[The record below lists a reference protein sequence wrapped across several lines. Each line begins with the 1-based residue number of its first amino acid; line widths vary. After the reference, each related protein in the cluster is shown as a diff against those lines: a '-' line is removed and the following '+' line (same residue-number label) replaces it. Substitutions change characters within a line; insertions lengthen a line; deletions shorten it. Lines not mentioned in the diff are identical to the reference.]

1 MTSWE
6 HKKKTDMTQQVI
18 LVTHEQVSDDAKKIM
33 SDAGAK
39 VVYLSPP
46 ITEDMLIET
55 ITRESVG
62 GVLMR
67 LSPPFTRRVLES
79 TPTLKI
85 IAKHGAGID
94 SVDLEAATER
104 RIAVVNTGGAN
115 ADPVAEYAIGVMLNL
130 ARELPRLERELR
142 AGKWEKGTYM
152 GREFRGRRL
161 GIVGFGQ
168 IGRRV
173 ATMAAALG
181 AHVVAYARTPRPP
194 VEGVQW
200 ETDFDR
206 LLSTVDILSLH
217 CPLNEHTRGLLG
229 RRELALMKP
238 DAILIN
244 TSRGPVVDEAAL
256 IEALTTGKLAAA
268 GLDVFAEE
276 PPDPGNPLLK
286 LPNVI
291 VTPHVSAMTQEALTR
306 MGTSAATQILNL
318 LGRGAVERE
327 NLANPAVIDRLELA
341 SRVVTAPRGITNT
354 LVQAGAR

>member
-1 MTSWE
+1 MS
-6 HKKKTDMTQQVI
+6 QPVI
-18 LVTHEQVSDDAKKIM
+18 LVTHQQLSDDAKKVM
-33 SDAGAK
+33 SDAGART
-39 VVYLSPP
+39 VYLSPP

-55 ITRESVG
+55 ITREGIG

-67 LSPPFTRRVLES
+67 LSPPFTRRVLEA

-104 RIAVVNTGGAN
+104 RIAVVSAGGAN
-115 ADPVAEYAIGVMLNL
+115 ADPVAEYTIATMLSL
-130 ARELPRLERELR
+130 ARDVPRLDRELR
-142 AGKWEKGTYM
+142 AGKWAKGTYM
-152 GREFRGRRL
+152 GREFRGRKVGL
-161 GIVGFGQ
+161 IGFGQ

-173 ATMAAALG
+173 ATMATALG
-181 AHVVAYARTPRPP
+181 AQVTVYSRTRKDA

-200 ETDFDR
+200 ETDLER
-206 LLSTVDILSLH
+206 LLGTVDILSLH
-217 CPLNEHTRGLLG
+217 CPLTEKTRGLIG

-238 DAILIN
+238 SAILIN

-256 IEALTTGKLAAA
+256 TEALSTGKLAAA

-276 PPDPGNPLLK
+276 PTDPKNPLLQ

-291 VTPHVSAMTQEALTR
+291 VTPHVSAMTEEAMTR

-318 LGRGAVERE
+318 LKDGRVERE
-327 NLANPAVIDRLELA
+327 NLANPDVVNRL
-341 SRVVTAPRGITNT
+341 
-354 LVQAGAR
+354 